1 MYEKLE
7 RLRAEVERCKKRIE
21 DDKAKLKLME
31 KKLQEA
37 ENSQILAN
45 IGALNL
51 SPEQVAELLKLVP
64 NGKLSSASIG
74 NTDESENTVETN
86 DYESYESEENEDEE

>member
-7 RLRAEVERCKKRIE
+7 KLRAEVERWKKRIE
-21 DDKAKLKLME
+21 DDKAKLKLVE

-64 NGKLSSASIG
+64 NGGVSAMTSIG
-74 NTDESENTVETN
+74 NSDESTD